1 MSNRQARCA
10 APLRSE
16 AGAALPLVM
25 VCIVAMLGI
34 IGLAIDG
41 ANLFA
46 RKTQLQNV
54 ADATALACASARQ
67 TNPANCTTGA
77 NPTLF
82 NGLNPQGFTLNAT
95 VTVACPQ
102 PWQSQC
108 VQVTASST
116 WNTYFMRVVG
126 KTNVTTTATAI
137 AGRNN
142 PCVLGLSGT
151 GNNVDFVMGNGEVA
165 TVNCLIGSRSTGNA
179 SIRKSGGGTASTT
192 VGIITKGL
200 VSGTI
205 SSPST
210 MTNSTAPLNDPYAG
224 LPTPSTSPCN
234 GNTTISTCVSVN
246 PGCYSNL
253 TLSPPNGCTMNLL
266 PGLYVITTGGLTFNT
281 GNNRNIS
288 GVDVNF
294 YNSRTT
300 GAAISITG
308 GGTVNL
314 TARKFGPY
322 ANMLFIATSS
332 NISIGGGANRTLN
345 GTLYAPGGSVTVG
358 QTGAFSTISGNI
370 VANTIS
376 ITNTLTVND
385 TSRIKLLQ

>member
-1 MSNRQARCA
+1 MNNLS
-10 APLRSE
+10 RSGE
-16 AGAALPLVM
+16 RGVVLPIVVTMMVAILAMMALAV
-25 VCIVAMLGI
+25 
-34 IGLAIDG
+34 DG
-41 ANLFA
+41 AFLFS

-54 ADATALACASARQ
+54 ADAAALACASSRQ
-67 TNPANCTTGA
+67 PGA
-77 NPTLF
+77 PGDCVSGDQVVNSSLF
-82 NGLNPQGFTLNAT
+82 SGLNPYGFNLDAT

-108 VQVTASST
+108 VQVTASSN
-116 WNTYFMRVVG
+116 WSTYFLRAIG
-126 KTNVTTTATAI
+126 QTSINTTATAI

-142 PCVLGLSGT
+142 PCVLGLNTT

-165 TVNCLIGSRSTGNA
+165 TINCLIGSRSTGTT
-179 SIRKSGGGTASTT
+179 SVRQSGGGTASTT

-210 MTNSTAPLNDPYAG
+210 ITNSTAPLNDPYSG
-224 LPTPSTSPCN
+224 LPAPSTTPCN
-234 GNTTISTCVSVN
+234 GNTTINTCVSVS

-266 PGLYVITTGGLTFNT
+266 PGLYVITTGGLTFDT
-281 GNNRNIS
+281 GTNRNIS
-288 GVDVNF
+288 GTDVNF

-308 GGTVNL
+308 AGTVNL
-314 TARKFGPY
+314 SARKYGPY
-322 ANMLFIATSS
+322 ANMLFVATLR
-332 NISIGGGANRTLN
+332 NISIGGGANRILS
-345 GTLYAPGGSVTVG
+345 GTLYAPNGSITVG
-358 QTGAFSTISGNI
+358 QTGSFSTVSGNI

-376 ITNTLTVND
+376 VTNTLTVND